1 MNGDVALLPKNS
13 MKNRINLLEND
24 IINLD
29 NKDIKTLK
37 EIFQDKKTEKITKYL
52 SKILVYIIVVAI
64 DIIFIIFWILKVE
77 TKKINF

>member
-29 NKDIKTLK
+29 NKYIKTLK
-37 EIFQDKKTEKITKYL
+37 ETFQDKKTEKITKYL

>member
-29 NKDIKTLK
+29 NKYIKTLK

-52 SKILVYIIVVAI
+52 SKILVYIFVVAI

>member
-13 MKNRINLLEND
+13 MKNRIDLLEND

-29 NKDIKTLK
+29 NKYIKTFK

-52 SKILVYIIVVAI
+52 SKILLYIIVVAI

>member
-29 NKDIKTLK
+29 NKYIKTLK
-37 EIFQDKKTEKITKYL
+37 EIFQDKKNEKITKYL

>member
-29 NKDIKTLK
+29 NKYIKTLN